1 MMKCFTIFFKFS
13 NIRSKK
19 SKPIDILEAGLRDQ
33 FSPSDATI
41 GNIMAFAKAHRTE
54 KTKNA
59 GSVELVMN

>member
-1 MMKCFTIFFKFS
+1 MVKCFTIFFKFS

-19 SKPIDILEAGLRDQ
+19 HKQTDILEAGLHDQ
-33 FSPSDATI
+33 FSPSEATI

-54 KTKNA
+54 KTKN

>member
-1 MMKCFTIFFKFS
+1 MVKCFTIFFKFS

-19 SKPIDILEAGLRDQ
+19 NKQSDILEAGLRNQ
-33 FSPSDATI
+33 FSPSEATI

-54 KTKNA
+54 KTENA